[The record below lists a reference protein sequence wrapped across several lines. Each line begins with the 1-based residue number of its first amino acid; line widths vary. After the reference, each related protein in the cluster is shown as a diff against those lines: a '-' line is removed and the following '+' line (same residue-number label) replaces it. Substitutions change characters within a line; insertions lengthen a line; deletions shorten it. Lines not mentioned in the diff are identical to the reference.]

1 MINVKI
7 WDSTEIDQTF
17 SRLLKS
23 SFNENN
29 LVELNLVHN
38 KTFVVTIYSKKQ
50 LVGTISLIS
59 NNSLMSYLKSN
70 KKNFESILNLYS
82 FKAEKGAYIYNLA
95 VNNKYRNKGV
105 GNKLIRIALHIAK
118 LKKYSYVQTH
128 CDNEISA
135 HLFKKNKF
143 SIENVFQNDKR
154 IAIKLMTSWL

>member
-1 MINVKI
+1 MINVKT

-23 SFNENN
+23 SFNESN

-38 KTFVVTIYSKKQ
+38 KTFVVTIYNNKQ

-95 VNNKYRNKGV
+95 VNNNFRNRGI
-105 GNKLIRIALHIAK
+105 GNKLISIALYIAK
-118 LKKYSYVQTH
+118 LKKYSYVQAH

-143 SIENVFQNDKR
+143 SIENIFQNDKVKT
-154 IAIKLMTSWL
+154 IKLMTSWL